1 MATQTPIRI
10 LCVDDHP
17 IVREGMAAI
26 ISLQNDM
33 VVVGQ
38 AGEANEA
45 ITLFRRLRPD
55 VTLMDLHLPDMS
67 GVAAISVIRQ
77 EYPRARIIILT
88 TYSSEAHV
96 RGAIEAGAS
105 GYLLKESL
113 RTELLNGIRT
123 VHRGLRCIPAK
134 LAARFAEGQSYETL
148 TAREF
153 EVLRFISNGTRNRK
167 IADALSIAEETVKVH
182 VKNILMKL
190 GAEDR
195 TQAVSIALRRGIIT
209 LE

>member
-1 MATQTPIRI
+1 MATQIPIRI

-17 IVREGMAAI
+17 VVREGIAAI
-26 ISLQNDM
+26 VSLQTDM
-33 VVVGQ
+33 SVVGQ
-38 AGEANEA
+38 AGEASTA
-45 ITLFRRLRPD
+45 ISMFRQLRPD

-67 GVAAISVIRQ
+67 GIAATCAIRQ
-77 EYPRARIIILT
+77 EYPHARIIVLT
-88 TYSSEAHV
+88 TYSNEAHV

-123 VHRGLRCIPAK
+123 VHRGLRCIPTE
-134 LAARFAEGQSYETL
+134 LAALFAESQSYEAL

-153 EVLRFISNGTRNRK
+153 EVLRFISTGSRNRK
-167 IADALSIAEETVKVH
+167 IADTLSIAEETVKVH

-209 LE
+209 IE